1 MTKSKSKSKARGNNK
16 VKDVL
21 RLRPVIKLKRKAPGQ
36 APGTIE
42 HTGVQRM
49 ESVQLTVHDYSD
61 QHCDQIAIRSIE
73 KSAPYLGDRSK
84 TWIQVQG
91 LHDVAQLK
99 DIWSYFELHPLMQE
113 DIVSVS
119 QRPKIESYPEHLFIV
134 LRMIAAP
141 TQAGEDFRSEQVS
154 LVLGPNYLL
163 SFQESEDPVFAPII
177 KRLQVPGTRLRTL
190 GTDYLAYA
198 LIDNVVDHYFL
209 ALDALNDKVER
220 LEEEIMTQKQD
231 DLLSDIH
238 GLRRDLLY
246 FRKSVWSLRDS
257 MAQLLRDESTH
268 ISSEVKVFLRDVHD
282 HVAQVIDNIENLR
295 ETVFSLYDMHMSTL
309 SNRMNEVMKVLTI
322 IATIFIPLTFIA
334 GIYGMN
340 FNPEAGRWNM
350 PELNWPYGYPLAM
363 GLMLIM
369 ALLMLLYFKRKKWL

>member
-1 MTKSKSKSKARGNNK
+1 MAKNKSKAKSKNRG
-16 VKDVL
+16 VL

-61 QHCDQIAIRSIE
+61 QHCDQIAIHSIE

-91 LHDVAQLK
+91 LHDIAQLK
-99 DIWSYFELHPLMQE
+99 DIWNYFDLHPLMQE

-141 TQAGEDFRSEQVS
+141 SQAGEDFRSEQVS

-231 DLLSDIH
+231 DLLTEIH

-257 MAQLLRDESTH
+257 MAQVLRDESTH

-282 HVAQVIDNIENLR
+282 HVAQV
-295 ETVFSLYDMHMSTL
+295 
-309 SNRMNEVMKVLTI
+309 

>member
-73 KSAPYLGDRSK
+73 KSAPYLDDRSK

-91 LHDVAQLK
+91 LHDIAQLK
-99 DIWSYFELHPLMQE
+99 DIWNYFELHPLMQE
-113 DIVSVS
+113 DIVSVG

-154 LVLGPNYLL
+154 L
-163 SFQESEDPVFAPII
+163 
-177 KRLQVPGTRLRTL
+177 VPGTRLRTL

-231 DLLSDIH
+231 DLLTEIH

-257 MAQLLRDESTH
+257 MAQVLRDESTH

>member
-1 MTKSKSKSKARGNNK
+1 M
-16 VKDVL
+16 
-21 RLRPVIKLKRKAPGQ
+21 
-36 APGTIE
+36 
-42 HTGVQRM
+42 
-49 ESVQLTVHDYSD
+49 
-61 QHCDQIAIRSIE
+61 
-73 KSAPYLGDRSK
+73 
-84 TWIQVQG
+84 
-91 LHDVAQLK
+91 
-99 DIWSYFELHPLMQE
+99 
-113 DIVSVS
+113 
-119 QRPKIESYPEHLFIV
+119 
-134 LRMIAAP
+134 
-141 TQAGEDFRSEQVS
+141 
-154 LVLGPNYLL
+154 
-163 SFQESEDPVFAPII
+163 
-177 KRLQVPGTRLRTL
+177 

-231 DLLSDIH
+231 DLLTEIH

-257 MAQLLRDESTH
+257 MAQVLRDESTH

-350 PELNWPYGYPLAM
+350 PELNRPYGYPLAM